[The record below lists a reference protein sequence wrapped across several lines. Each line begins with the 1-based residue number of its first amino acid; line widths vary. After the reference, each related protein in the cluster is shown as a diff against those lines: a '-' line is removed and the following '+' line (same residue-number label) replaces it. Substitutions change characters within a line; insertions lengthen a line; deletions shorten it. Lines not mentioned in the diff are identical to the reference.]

1 VIEHD
6 ARPVAATSI
15 GAASPI
21 MGSRAPFDMSQAT
34 AGDIDFD
41 HATATAGRALQLMA
55 QHGVPATPQNFE
67 VWYKFALGTSPELNK
82 IINILIE
89 NKRSFDPATNRSLF
103 QAYVEVD
110 SDHDAGRADVSDQ
123 LHVLLS
129 TAREYLATSLA
140 DNRKHVAALG
150 GVAAEIQQNA
160 DPRAIVERLVGELS
174 KAVARGHALE
184 ANFNASLMELD
195 KVRSHLAAAEHRSRT
210 DVLTGLANRLA
221 LDDFLR
227 AAQMATME
235 SGEALSIILLDIDHF
250 KAFNDRFGHQFGDQ
264 ILRLIAQLLQHGLRN
279 DDHAARFGGEELVG
293 VLPGAD
299 VGFAKGVAER
309 IRQAIANHQI
319 TRRATGE
326 VLTGVTVSI
335 GVAQFVPGETL
346 ARLFERCD
354 RALYAAKRGGRNR
367 TITELE
373 VERDVAAA

>member
-1 VIEHD
+1 
-6 ARPVAATSI
+6 
-15 GAASPI
+15 
-21 MGSRAPFDMSQAT
+21 MSQAT
-34 AGDIDFD
+34 AGNIDFD

-55 QHGVPATPQNFE
+55 QHGVPAAPQNFE

-82 IINILIE
+82 VINILID
-89 NKRSFDPATNRSLF
+89 NKRSFDAATNHSLF
-103 QAYVEVD
+103 QTYVAAE
-110 SDHDAGRADVSDQ
+110 SDRYGGRTDVTHQ
-123 LHVLLS
+123 LHALLS
-129 TAREYLATSLA
+129 IAREYLAMSLA
-140 DNRKHVAALG
+140 DNRGHVAALG
-150 GVAAEIQQNA
+150 GVAAQIDQNA
-160 DPRAIVERLVGELS
+160 DPRAIVGRLVGVLS
-174 KAVARGHALE
+174 KALARGDTLE
-184 ANFNASLMELD
+184 ANFTASLFELD

-227 AAQMATME
+227 AAQMAAME
-235 SGEALSIILLDIDHF
+235 SGNALSIILLDIDHF

-264 ILRLIAQLLQHGLRN
+264 VLRLIAQLLEQGLRN
-279 DDHAARFGGEELVG
+279 SDLPARFGGEELVG

-299 VGFAKGVAER
+299 VAFAKAAAER

-335 GVAQFVPGETL
+335 GVAQFAPGETL

-367 TITELE
+367 TVSELE
-373 VERDVAAA
+373 VDRDIVAA

>member
-1 VIEHD
+1 
-6 ARPVAATSI
+6 
-15 GAASPI
+15 
-21 MGSRAPFDMSQAT
+21 MSQAI

-41 HATATAGRALQLMA
+41 HETATAARALQLMA

-67 VWYKFALGTSPELNK
+67 LWYRFALGASPELNK
-82 IINILIE
+82 VVNILID
-89 NKRSFDPATNRSLF
+89 NKRSFDAATNRSLF
-103 QAYVEVD
+103 ETYVGA
-110 SDHDAGRADVSDQ
+110 DADRDARRADVSHQ
-123 LHVLLS
+123 LHALLS
-129 TAREYLATSLA
+129 SAREYLATSLA
-140 DNRKHVAALG
+140 DNRRHVAALG
-150 GVAAEIQQNA
+150 GVVAQIEQNV

-174 KAVARGHALE
+174 RAVARGHALE
-184 ANFNASLMELD
+184 ANFNASLLELD

-264 ILRLIAQLLQHGLRN
+264 ILRLIAQLLQHGLRSN
-279 DDHAARFGGEELVG
+279 ADLGARFGGEELVG

-299 VGFAKGVAER
+299 VGLAKGVAER
-309 IRQAIANHQI
+309 VRLAIANHQI

-346 ARLFERCD
+346 VRLFERCD

-367 TITELE
+367 TVTELE
-373 VERDVAAA
+373 LDRDIVAA

>member
-1 VIEHD
+1 
-6 ARPVAATSI
+6 
-15 GAASPI
+15 
-21 MGSRAPFDMSQAT
+21 MSQAK
-34 AGDIDFD
+34 ADDIDFD

-82 IINILIE
+82 VINILIE
-89 NKRSFDPATNRSLF
+89 NKRSFDAMTIRSLF
-103 QAYVEVD
+103 QAYVD
-110 SDHDAGRADVSDQ
+110 ADADRDAGRADVSAQ

-129 TAREYLATSLA
+129 AAREYLASSRA

-150 GVAAEIQQNA
+150 GVAAQIEQNA
-160 DPRAIVERLVGELS
+160 DPRAIVERLVGVLS

-184 ANFNASLMELD
+184 ANFNAALMELD
-195 KVRSHLAAAEHRSRT
+195 KVRSHLAAAEQRSRT
-210 DVLTGLANRLA
+210 DLLTGLANRLA

-227 AAQMATME
+227 AAQMAAME
-235 SGEALSIILLDIDHF
+235 SGDALSIILLDIDHF

-264 ILRLIAQLLQHGLRN
+264 ILRLIAQFLERGLRN
-279 DDHAARFGGEELVG
+279 DDLAARFGGEELVG

-309 IRQAIANHQI
+309 IRQAIASHQI

-367 TITELE
+367 TVTELD
-373 VERDVAAA
+373 RDIAAA